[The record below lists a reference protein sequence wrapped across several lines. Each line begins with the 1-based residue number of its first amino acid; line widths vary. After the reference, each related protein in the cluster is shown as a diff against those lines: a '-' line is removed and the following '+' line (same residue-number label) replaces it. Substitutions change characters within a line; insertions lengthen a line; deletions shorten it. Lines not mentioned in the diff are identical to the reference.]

1 MQRQGGDEVKHKMK
15 LLEKEFKR
23 IKLDHNEALKATA
36 ARVVLG
42 SSVIR
47 VFQKGT
53 KEKLMS
59 VLARVGIDGLCK
71 IKNQR
76 QFKLWFE
83 KELNKVA
90 VVVRKTN
97 RANCRIYPGY
107 KWGHSTKVLTL
118 HIREM
123 VLKSRYFKDKEVKR
137 ISSWL
142 YTPIDS
148 IAIKRLRK
156 LGVKLPFN
164 KINDIR
170 TPKMFY
176 GAQDILAKSAIKAN
190 VPRIWFDDNWGYRIK
205 SKISSEAI
213 F

>member
-1 MQRQGGDEVKHKMK
+1 MTRKPKTDTNKIGKERK
-15 LLEKEFKR
+15 LEREFER
-23 IKLDHNEALKATA
+23 IKLDHHEALKATA

-47 VFQKGT
+47 VFEKGT
-53 KEKLMS
+53 KKKLMT
-59 VLARVGIDGLCK
+59 VLARIRIDGLYK
-71 IKNQR
+71 VRNQQ

-90 VVVRKTN
+90 VAVRKTN

-118 HIREM
+118 YIREM
-123 VLKSRYFKDKEVKR
+123 VLKSRHFNDNQVKR

-142 YTPIDS
+142 YIPIDS

-164 KINDIR
+164 NIKEIC
-170 TPKMFY
+170 TSKMFY
-176 GAQDILAKSAIKAN
+176 GTQDILAKAAIKAN
-190 VPRIWFDDNWGYRIK
+190 VPRIWFDDNWGDRQ
-205 SKISSEAI
+205 
-213 F
+213 